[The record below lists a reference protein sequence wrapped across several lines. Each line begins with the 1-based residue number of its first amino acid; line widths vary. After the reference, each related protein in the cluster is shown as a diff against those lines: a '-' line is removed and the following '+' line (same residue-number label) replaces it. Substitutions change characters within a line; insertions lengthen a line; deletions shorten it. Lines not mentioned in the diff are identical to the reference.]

1 MNESKVIVFDLGGV
15 LVESVGVDVLAA
27 RFPQLGA
34 RSAVLERWQKSQAVM
49 RFEHGMLSP
58 KAFATA
64 FIREW
69 GLELDEAAFLE
80 LFGSWVTGFFPG
92 ARELVQGL
100 RSRHRVA
107 CLSNTNA
114 IHWARL
120 PGMEQIFDH
129 CFVSFRSGFMKP
141 DREAYTHALTSLGV
155 EPGAVYF
162 FDDLPANIAAARDVG
177 INAFLVRGVAETEAR
192 LRAEGLHFEA
202 VEPKR

>member
-1 MNESKVIVFDLGGV
+1 MNQGKVVVFDLGGV

-27 RFPQLGA
+27 RFPQLGT
-34 RSAVLERWQKSQAVM
+34 RSVVLERWQKSPSVA
-49 RFEHGMLSP
+49 RFERGMLTP
-58 KAFATA
+58 EAFAAA
-64 FIREW
+64 FTREW
-69 GLELDEAAFLE
+69 GLALDKPAFLE
-80 LFGSWVTGFFPG
+80 LFGSWVTGFFAG
-92 ARELVQGL
+92 ARELVQDL

-129 CFVSFRSGFMKP
+129 CFVSYVSGFMKP

-162 FDDLPANIAAARDVG
+162 FDDLPANVAAAREVG
-177 INAFLVRGVAETEAR
+177 INAFLVRGVAETEAK
-192 LRAEGLHFEA
+192 LRAEGLYSS
-202 VEPKR
+202 

>member
-1 MNESKVIVFDLGGV
+1 MNDSKVIVFDLGGV

-34 RSAVLERWQKSQAVM
+34 RSAVLERWLKSAAVT
-49 RFEHGMLSP
+49 RFERGMLSP
-58 KAFATA
+58 QAFAAA
-64 FIREW
+64 FMREW
-69 GLELDEAAFLE
+69 DLKLGESAFLE
-80 LFGSWVTGFFPG
+80 LFGSWVTGFFAG

-129 CFVSFRSGFMKP
+129 CFVSYVSGFMKP
-141 DREAYTHALTSLGV
+141 DREAYTHALRSLGV

-162 FDDLPANIAAARDVG
+162 FDDLPANVAAARDVG

-192 LRAEGLHFEA
+192 LRAEGLY
-202 VEPKR
+202 

>member
-1 MNESKVIVFDLGGV
+1 MNDRKVIMFDLGGV

-34 RSAVLERWQKSQAVM
+34 RSAVLERWQRSQAVM
-49 RFEHGMLSP
+49 RFERGMLSP
-58 KAFATA
+58 EAFAAA
-64 FIREW
+64 FMREW
-69 GLELDEAAFLE
+69 DLKLGESAFLE
-80 LFGSWVTGFFPG
+80 LFASWVTGFFAG

-120 PGMEQIFDH
+120 PGMEQLFDH
-129 CFVSFRSGFMKP
+129 CFVSYVSGFMKP

-155 EPGAVYF
+155 APGAVYF
-162 FDDLPANIAAARDVG
+162 FDDLPANIAAAREVG

-192 LRAEGLHFEA
+192 LRAEGLYSEA
-202 VEPKR
+202 GA

>member
-1 MNESKVIVFDLGGV
+1 VNDSKVVVFDLGGV

-34 RSAVLERWQKSQAVM
+34 RSAVLERWQKSQAVA
-49 RFEHGMLSP
+49 RFERGMLSP
-58 KAFATA
+58 EAFAAA
-64 FIREW
+64 FMREW
-69 GLELDEAAFLE
+69 SLELDEPVFLE
-80 LFGSWVTGFFPG
+80 LLASWVTGFFPG

-114 IHWARL
+114 VHWARL
-120 PGMEQIFDH
+120 PGIEQIFDH
-129 CFVSFRSGFMKP
+129 CFVSFISGFMKP
-141 DREAYTHALTSLGV
+141 DREAYAHALKSLGV

-162 FDDLPANIAAARDVG
+162 FDDLPANVAAARAAG

-192 LRAEGLHFEA
+192 LRAEGLYSGGSA
-202 VEPKR
+202 

>member
-1 MNESKVIVFDLGGV
+1 MNQGKVVVFDLGGV

-27 RFPQLGA
+27 RFPQLGT
-34 RSAVLERWQKSQAVM
+34 RSVVLERWQKSPSVA
-49 RFEHGMLSP
+49 RFERGMLTP
-58 KAFATA
+58 EAFAAA
-64 FIREW
+64 FTREW
-69 GLELDEAAFLE
+69 GLALDKPAFLE
-80 LFGSWVTGFFPG
+80 LFGSWVTGFFAG

-129 CFVSFRSGFMKP
+129 CFVSYVSGFMKP

-162 FDDLPANIAAARDVG
+162 FDDLPANVAAAREVG
-177 INAFLVRGVAETEAR
+177 INAFLVRGVAETEAK
-192 LRAEGLHFEA
+192 LRAEGLYSS
-202 VEPKR
+202 

>member
-1 MNESKVIVFDLGGV
+1 MNGGKVVMFDLGGV

-34 RSAVLERWQKSQAVM
+34 RSAVLERWIKSAAVA
-49 RFEHGMLSP
+49 RFERGMLSP
-58 KAFATA
+58 EAFAAA
-64 FIREW
+64 FMREW
-69 GLELDEAAFLE
+69 DLKLDEPAFLE
-80 LFGSWVTGFFPG
+80 LLGSWVTGFFPG

-114 IHWARL
+114 VHWARL

-129 CFVSFRSGFMKP
+129 CFVSFISGFMKP
-141 DREAYTHALTSLGV
+141 DREAYAHALSSLGV

-162 FDDLPANIAAARDVG
+162 FDDLPANVDTARDVG

-192 LRAEGLHFEA
+192 LRAEGLGFE
-202 VEPKR
+202 R

>member
-1 MNESKVIVFDLGGV
+1 MNDSKVIVFDLGGV

-34 RSAVLERWQKSQAVM
+34 RSAVLERWLKSAAVT
-49 RFEHGMLSP
+49 RFERGMLSP
-58 KAFATA
+58 QAFAAA
-64 FIREW
+64 FMREW
-69 GLELDEAAFLE
+69 DLKLDESAFLE
-80 LFGSWVTGFFPG
+80 LFASWVTGFFAG
-92 ARELVQGL
+92 ARDLVQGL

-120 PGMEQIFDH
+120 PAMEQIFDH
-129 CFVSFRSGFMKP
+129 CFVSYVSGFMKP
-141 DREAYTHALTSLGV
+141 DREAYTHALRSLGV

-162 FDDLPANIAAARDVG
+162 FDDLPANVAAARDVG

-192 LRAEGLHFEA
+192 LRAEGLY
-202 VEPKR
+202 